1 MPIQEPWQRLAI
13 FSEADSLAS
22 GKALM
27 LRQTTAVWT
36 NSSLIIFGGNN
47 LDIQQQSAAWSY
59 DLGLR
64 EWTLLEP
71 SGSAEPTGR
80 SAHGAAWTGR
90 RMLAFGGTCGATCI
104 LSDMWSLQLLTPPPP
119 PPMKP
124 PSPSPP
130 PPSPPPPLSPPPP
143 VDLPPNEPPGSPP
156 PTNPSPSPLPP
167 PASPPT
173 PSSPPPLP
181 PLAPIPEPPS
191 SPPTPGSP
199 PHYPPPPM
207 GFAGGQAPLR
217 HAQAA
222 WASFEHPLGAVT
234 PGGRYGHRL
243 ATPTPNRYPW
253 P

>member
-104 LSDMWSLQLLTPPPP
+104 LSDMWSLQLLTPPP
-119 PPMKP
+119 
-124 PSPSPP
+124 S
-130 PPSPPPPLSPPPP
+130 
-143 VDLPPNEPPGSPP
+143 
-156 PTNPSPSPLPP
+156 
-167 PASPPT
+167 
-173 PSSPPPLP
+173 SSPPERCRP
-181 PLAPIPEPPS
+181 A
-191 SPPTPGSP
+191 
-199 PHYPPPPM
+199 
-207 GFAGGQAPLR
+207 
-217 HAQAA
+217 
-222 WASFEHPLGAVT
+222 
-234 PGGRYGHRL
+234 
-243 ATPTPNRYPW
+243 
-253 P
+253 

>member
-130 PPSPPPPLSPPPP
+130 PPLSPPPP

-199 PHYPPPPM
+199 PHSPPPPM

>member
-1 MPIQEPWQRLAI
+1 MAIQEPWQRLAI

-124 PSPSPP
+124 QNLA
-130 PPSPPPPLSPPPP
+130 LSLVAMDRKTCAPP
-143 VDLPPNEPPGSPP
+143 VSAATTAAQQTDEAGRVPRTTTAPHVWGGKQKAGHHACLHTHEN
-156 PTNPSPSPLPP
+156 TPL
-167 PASPPT
+167 
-173 PSSPPPLP
+173 
-181 PLAPIPEPPS
+181 
-191 SPPTPGSP
+191 
-199 PHYPPPPM
+199 
-207 GFAGGQAPLR
+207 
-217 HAQAA
+217 
-222 WASFEHPLGAVT
+222 
-234 PGGRYGHRL
+234 
-243 ATPTPNRYPW
+243 
-253 P
+253 

>member
-119 PPMKP
+119 PMKP
-124 PSPSPP
+124 PS
-130 PPSPPPPLSPPPP
+130 PSPPPPLSPPPP

-199 PHYPPPPM
+199 PHSPPPPM

>member
-143 VDLPPNEPPGSPP
+143 VDLPQTSPRARRRP
-156 PTNPSPSPLPP
+156 RIPP
-167 PASPPT
+167 PARCPH
-173 PSSPPPLP
+173 PPPHRRLRRRRRSRRSRRSPSRHRARPRRAALRTP
-181 PLAPIPEPPS
+181 PRRP
-191 SPPTPGSP
+191 
-199 PHYPPPPM
+199 
-207 GFAGGQAPLR
+207 
-217 HAQAA
+217 
-222 WASFEHPLGAVT
+222 WASRAARLRCATRRLH
-234 PGGRYGHRL
+234 GRASSTRWG
-243 ATPTPNRYPW
+243 P
-253 P
+253 